1 MNNLII
7 MSLLIFPMLGISQA
21 PQRINFQSVLR
32 NTTGEVISNSSV
44 SLRISILRGTT
55 TGTLVYSET
64 HAKMTDA
71 GGLMSLQIGSGT
83 LPSTDFAAIDWG
95 GSAHF
100 IKLEADF
107 SGGNN
112 YVLLGT
118 QELMSVP
125 YALYAS
131 YASKTDTSV
140 LNLASRF
147 SPLNNKLNIIDTSTM
162 LSNYRTGLNNKL
174 NIIDTSTMLL
184 NYKIELSSKVN
195 NADTSDMLNPYLR
208 KADAVVSVETDPVFN
223 NSVAKGITGIDTAYW
238 NRKTGNI
245 TGDIQYWNGTTW
257 VNLAPGA
264 EGHVLKIVSGK
275 PEWGSVTTSA
285 VLAGT
290 ASSTPTLTV
299 NTALTNIT
307 HSTLGATGIG
317 TASSLPSGVS
327 ASWSGNVVTISGTP
341 STGGIFN
348 YTIPLTGTG
357 CNSLNATGTI
367 TVVSTATLTSTAM
380 SSIASTGAS
389 SGGNISSD
397 GGATVSARGLVY
409 STSTNP
415 TLSNTVFMIGSGT
428 GIFSG
433 TLTGLT
439 PNTTYYVRAYATN
452 SVGTAYGNEVS
463 FTTLPPPVTDID
475 GNTYNTVLIGDQV
488 WMSENLKTSRYRN
501 GGSIPNVTDNTLWS
515 NSTIGAWSYY
525 NNDETNNA
533 IYGKLYN
540 WYTTLG
546 DTLCPTGWG
555 VPTDDEWTTLTDS
568 LGGESVAGGKMKSI
582 GNAYWNDPNT
592 GAINSSGF
600 TALPGGYR
608 NSDGSFYIIRD
619 YAFFWSATELGF
631 NGAWFRYLNFGNG
644 GVDRNLNVK
653 SVGASV
659 RCLRD

>member
-409 STSTNP
+409 STSTSP
-415 TLSNTVFMIGSGT
+415 TLSNTVLTIGSGT
-428 GIFSG
+428 GSFSG

-452 SVGTAYGNEVS
+452 SAGTAYGNEVY
-463 FTTLPPPVTDID
+463 FTTLTTITDID
-475 GNTYNTVLIGDQV
+475 GNTYNTVQIGDQV